1 MQRQV
6 PDFVRRLVSDRE
18 GNVAMIFALVLVPI
32 IGVVSL
38 SIDYGRA
45 LKTKSLIHNAADAAL
60 NGNLAAIM
68 LDRDELQRRVRLSFD
83 ANLPEDLRGLP
94 ISLNVNEQART
105 IQLSTATVIPTAI
118 MALIGVDRMDVAVT
132 STVKWQEPKATPTFD
147 PSAVVAGR
155 PLPAEATRAAEDL
168 IRNLGKQG
176 AGAGGASI
184 PNIPALAPGDI
195 ESAREALKQNPEIQR
210 MQAELEARM
219 RDAMSKMR
227 R

>member
-1 MQRQV
+1 MQYQLQ
-6 PDFVRRLVSDRE
+6 DLTRRFASDRG

-45 LKTKSLIHNAADAAL
+45 LKTKSLIYNAADAAL
-60 NGNLAAIM
+60 HGNLAAIL
-68 LDRDELQRRVRLSFD
+68 LDRDELQRRVRISFD

-94 ISLNVNEQART
+94 INLLVNEQART
-105 IQLSTATVIPTAI
+105 IQLSTATVVPTAI

-132 STVKWQEPKATPTFD
+132 STVRWPEPKNS
-147 PSAVVAGR
+147 PSINPGPMLAGR
-155 PLPAEATRAAEDL
+155 PTPADAARAADDL
-168 IRNLGKQG
+168 VRQLSKH
-176 AGAGGASI
+176 APGAGGATTASV
-184 PNIPALAPGDI
+184 PALSADDI
-195 ESAREALKQNPEIQR
+195 KSARDALVQNPEIQR

-219 RDAMSKMR
+219 REAMSKMR

>member
-1 MQRQV
+1 MQRQLLDV
-6 PDFVRRLVSDRE
+6 ARRLAGDRE
-18 GNVAMIFALVLVPI
+18 GNVALIFALVLVPI

-45 LKTKSLIHNAADAAL
+45 LKTKSLIYNAADAAL
-60 NGNLAAIM
+60 HGNLGAVM
-68 LDRDELQRRVRLSFD
+68 LDRDELHRRVRLSFD
-83 ANLPEDLRGLP
+83 SNLPEDLRGLP

-105 IQLSTATVIPTAI
+105 IQLSTATVVPTAI

-132 STVKWQEPKATPTFD
+132 STVMWPEPKATPKFD
-147 PSAVVAGR
+147 PGAVVAGR
-155 PLPAEATRAAEDL
+155 PLPADATRAAEDL

-176 AGAGGASI
+176 AGGASI
-184 PNIPALAPGDI
+184 PNVPALAPGDI
-195 ESAREALKQNPEIQR
+195 ESAREALQQNPEVQR